1 MCFAGKVGIFC
12 HLRNVSARSYPHTGY
27 PALSGNRRTNKSV
40 IMFCVKRA
48 CETRILA
55 AKQNIGPTGKTGG
68 DRAKIIAADQRDTR

>member
-27 PALSGNRRTNKSV
+27 PALSGKRRANKSV

-55 AKQNIGPTGKTGG
+55 AKQNIRPTGKTGG
-68 DRAKIIAADQRDTR
+68 DRAKIITTD